1 MSTNIIV
8 NNAIP
13 KTLPNI
19 FKNFDSKSD
28 VGKILYENYNHNT
41 FKKQEPTYKNNVIDY
56 KLHYH
61 QNQTVLINNILQKY
75 KTMAISLKQLTKYDD
90 LTNHAKNDSF
100 KEKMLIDSANFI
112 REQLI
117 IRISLKIKDFQ
128 NLPYKITSNK
138 HLFKV
143 YKSYYS
149 ILENFRKFPKLKT
162 IKDNEKFLS
171 NTQNILSDLN
181 LVNLF
186 NLIIG
191 GLEISNLKYMS
202 KNKLDVWINE
212 LLRARISR
220 RLMIE
225 EHISLSQRLSKKANQ
240 NEAKQDVNIE
250 ILGDMFQPCNI
261 KSYIREITDNLTER
275 MGKDFKLKGKH
286 VPKVLIDGAKDLEIY
301 FLPIHLRF
309 MLNEIL
315 RNSFEATLN
324 NGPEGDDNNIN
335 ITLIKN
341 RTSVI
346 LRVSD
351 RGGGISLN
359 VKKPTI
365 TSFGKTE
372 ETALECLKS
381 LSLIKNVTVKEIIG
395 NTSLQTLQFDSNL
408 TSNINEK
415 LNIQLKKSIDL
426 SENKGISVDDTS
438 FEKPLLNML
447 TRESRFKLGIGL
459 ALCKVYAEY
468 WNGSMELYSLDGYG
482 TDVVLTLGDLV
493 YYGNKLSLDR
503 V

>member
-1 MSTNIIV
+1 MVAASVSNSV
-8 NNAIP
+8 IP

-19 FKNFDSKSD
+19 FKNFDSSKD
-28 VGKILYENYNHNT
+28 VGKILYEHYNHNT
-41 FKKQEPTYKNNVIDY
+41 FKKQKPCYKNNVIDY
-56 KLHYH
+56 RLHYH
-61 QNQTVLINNILQKY
+61 QNQTVLINSILQKY
-75 KTMAISLKQLTKYDD
+75 KPMAISLKQLTKYDD
-90 LTNHAKNDSF
+90 LSSHATNESF
-100 KEKMLIDSANFI
+100 KQKMLIDSANFI

-117 IRISLKIKDFQ
+117 IRISLKIKEFQ
-128 NLPYKITSNK
+128 NLPYKITSNE

-162 IKDNEKFLS
+162 IKDNEKFLE
-171 NTQNILSDLN
+171 NTQKLLSDLN

-186 NLIIG
+186 NLIMG

-202 KNKLDVWINE
+202 KNKLDFWINE
-212 LLRARISR
+212 LLRARLSR

-225 EHISLSQRLSKKANQ
+225 EHISLSQRLSNQVNQIKAH
-240 NEAKQDVNIE
+240 QDVNIE
-250 ILGDMFQPCNI
+250 VLGDIFQTCSI
-261 KSYIREITDNLTER
+261 KSYIFEITSNLAER
-275 MGKDFKLKGKH
+275 MAKDFKLKNKSI
-286 VPKVLIDGAKDLEIY
+286 PKVVIDGEKDLEIY

-315 RNSFEATLN
+315 RNSFEATLH
-324 NGPEGDDNNIN
+324 NGPECESNDIN

-341 RTSVI
+341 FTSVI
-346 LRVSD
+346 LRISD
-351 RGGGISLN
+351 RGGGIPLN

-365 TSFGKTE
+365 TSFGKTQ
-372 ETALECLKS
+372 ETAMECLKS
-381 LSLIKNVTVKEIIG
+381 LSLLTKLTVNEIIS

-415 LNIQLKKSIDL
+415 LNIHLKKSIDL
-426 SENKGISVDDTS
+426 NEKNNDAIDDTS
-438 FEKPLLNML
+438 FETPLLKIL
-447 TRESRFKLGIGL
+447 ARESRFKLGIGL

-493 YYGNKLSLDR
+493 YYGSKLSLDR